1 MNQAKFYLGI
11 DIGKYI
17 YAVCL
22 TNSEGKALFKLKISS
37 RADGWQKLTAAIKQH
52 VPDNQWKDIHSG
64 LEATGPYWLT
74 FYEQLKKQGVIVT
87 VLNPIQTRAYR
98 NEGIRGAKTDR
109 VDAELIAKI
118 IRFGNYTETQLPS
131 EDIIALKQLTR
142 LRTDLTHTNSGFKRK
157 ILSLLDQI
165 FPEYHQ
171 VFKETFKKSSR
182 ELLKTYTTPEEIAKL
197 SAKKLTKFLETV
209 SYRQLNKERAKAI
222 HQAAKESIG
231 AKLGQDAIALSIKV
245 LLAQV
250 EHLEQQIE
258 NLEKEIAER
267 FRKQNTKL
275 TTIPGISEING
286 ATILAEIGN
295 FNRFIGKDG
304 AEKLTALAGVDPKVI
319 QSGTL
324 QGKAKMSKRGSPYFR
339 YAIRMAA
346 FVATQ
351 HDPMFKAI
359 LEKQKDRG
367 KHFEVALSHVERK
380 LVHVIYSVLKN
391 NKNYQPIM

>member
-17 YAVCL
+17 HAICL
-22 TNSEGKALFKLKISS
+22 TDSEGKILSKLKVSS
-37 RADGWQKLTAAIKQH
+37 RADGWQKLATTIEQH
-52 VPDNQWKDIHSG
+52 VSDNQWQDIHAG

-74 FYEQLKKQGVIVT
+74 FYEQLKKQEAIVT

-118 IRFGNYTETQLPS
+118 IRFGDYTETQLPS
-131 EDIIALKQLTR
+131 EDLVALKQLTR

-197 SAKKLTKFLETV
+197 SAKKLSKFLETV
-209 SYRQLNKERAKAI
+209 SYKQLNKERAKAI
-222 HQAAKESIG
+222 HKAAKESIG
-231 AKLGQDAIALSIKV
+231 AKMGQEAIALSIKV

-258 NLEKEIAER
+258 NLEKDISQR
-267 FRKQNTKL
+267 FRKQETKL

-286 ATILAEIGN
+286 ATILSEIGN
-295 FNRFIGKDG
+295 FDRFIGKDG

-324 QGKAKMSKRGSPYFR
+324 QGKAKMSKRGSPYLR
-339 YAIRMAA
+339 YAVRMAA

-359 LEKQKDRG
+359 LEKQKARG

-391 NKNYQPIM
+391 KKDYQPIM

>member
-1 MNQAKFYLGI
+1 MW
-11 DIGKYI
+11 
-17 YAVCL
+17 CL
-22 TNSEGKALFKLKISS
+22 CGLLEDRRQTS
-37 RADGWQKLTAAIKQH
+37 
-52 VPDNQWKDIHSG
+52 VP
-64 LEATGPYWLT
+64 
-74 FYEQLKKQGVIVT
+74 F
-87 VLNPIQTRAYR
+87 
-98 NEGIRGAKTDR
+98 
-109 VDAELIAKI
+109 
-118 IRFGNYTETQLPS
+118 
-131 EDIIALKQLTR
+131 
-142 LRTDLTHTNSGFKRK
+142 
-157 ILSLLDQI
+157 
-165 FPEYHQ
+165 
-171 VFKETFKKSSR
+171 
-182 ELLKTYTTPEEIAKL
+182 
-197 SAKKLTKFLETV
+197 
-209 SYRQLNKERAKAI
+209 
-222 HQAAKESIG
+222 
-231 AKLGQDAIALSIKV
+231 
-245 LLAQV
+245 
-250 EHLEQQIE
+250 E

>member
-17 YAVCL
+17 HAVCL
-22 TNSEGKALFKLKISS
+22 TDSEGKALFKLKVSS
-37 RADGWQKLTAAIKQH
+37 RADGWQELAAAIKQH
-52 VPDNQWKDIHSG
+52 VSDSQWTNIHAG

-74 FYEQLKKQGVIVT
+74 FYEQLKKQRAIVT
-87 VLNPIQTRAYR
+87 VLNPIQTRAFR

-118 IRFGNYTETQLPS
+118 IRFGDYTETQLPS
-131 EDIIALKQLTR
+131 EDIVALKQLTR

-197 SAKKLTKFLETV
+197 SARKLSKFLETV
-209 SYRQLNKERAKAI
+209 SYKQLNKERAKAI
-222 HQAAKESIG
+222 HKAAKESIG
-231 AKLGQDAIALSIKV
+231 AKMGQEAIALSIKV

-258 NLEKEIAER
+258 NLEKDISQR
-267 FRKQNTKL
+267 FRKQETKL

-286 ATILAEIGN
+286 ATILSEIGN
-295 FNRFIGKDG
+295 FDRFIGKDG

-324 QGKAKMSKRGSPYFR
+324 QGKAKRSKRGSSYFR

-351 HDPMFKAI
+351 HDPMSKAI
-359 LEKQKDRG
+359 LEKQKARG

-380 LVHVIYSVLKN
+380 LIHVIYSVLKN
-391 NKNYQPIM
+391 KKDYQPTM